1 MDKPQ
6 AIFWNGDID
15 NYYLGHQFEEMFK
28 SRVYD
33 QFFKGRT
40 DLVVMDIGANI
51 GLFTYYASRFAKEIH
66 SIEPSKDHLSSLSR
80 MVEFNELTNKVII
93 HPYAVSSKDGMA
105 EFHHS
110 ENKTMYSLSGA
121 VNNTNQAELV
131 VTKRLDT
138 IFLDNKIEHVDFIK
152 LDTEG
157 AEFEILGSD
166 SFANVAHKID
176 SLVVEAHQWAGR
188 HPHQLVE
195 SLELRGF
202 IVQRI
207 PNDAT
212 LFAATRRK

>member
-15 NYYLGHQFEEMFK
+15 NYFLGHQFEEMFK
-28 SRVYD
+28 ARIYD
-33 QFFKGRT
+33 QFFKGKS

-51 GLFTYYASRFAKEIH
+51 GLFTYYASRYAKEIH
-66 SIEPSKDHLSSLSR
+66 SVEPSKDHLSCLAQ
-80 MVEFNELTNKVII
+80 MIEFNGLSSKVVI

-105 EFHHS
+105 EFHHAD
-110 ENKTMYSLSGA
+110 NKTMYSLSGA
-121 VNNTNQAELV
+121 INNTNQSELV
-131 VTKRLDT
+131 ITKRLDT
-138 IFLDNKIEHVDFIK
+138 IFNDNKIEHIDFLK

-157 AEFEILGSD
+157 AEYEILGSD

-176 SLVVEAHQWAGR
+176 ALVVESHSWANR

-202 IVQRI
+202 EVKRI

-212 LFAATRRK
+212 LFAAVRRK